1 MSTLEQ
7 ESLLLTL
14 YFMERKNKERKLMGQ
29 YKTIFHF
36 MVIAPVKCL
45 NKQKKSSLLFII
57 YVVIRSQQQT

>member
-7 ESLLLTL
+7 KSLLLTL
-14 YFMERKNKERKLMGQ
+14 YFMKIKSKKRKLMRQ

-45 NKQKKSSLLFII
+45 NKKKIVNYCSLFMLL
-57 YVVIRSQQQT
+57 